1 MLQLKSLELQGFKS
15 FPDKTVIEF
24 ASGITAIVGPNG
36 SGKSNIADALRW
48 VMGETSSKTL
58 RGNKMEDVIFD
69 GTKARK
75 ALGFAQVTMC
85 FDNSG
90 RELDIDFS
98 EVSIARR
105 YYRSGNSEYYINGAQ
120 VRLKDIQVL
129 LRDTGLGKDG
139 YSIIGQGAVTDII
152 SAKSSERRS
161 VFEEAAGISGF
172 KHRRDESARKLSMTN
187 DNILRLNDI
196 LTEISARLPI
206 LEKQSEKARKYIAYR
221 EEKKVLDIGIW
232 LYEDVRL
239 TGENAR
245 LEGVI
250 DTLNTDLSGCS
261 MRMAYL
267 ADVTEAAESRVTELT
282 VEIESVRGDIKR
294 TEDSVREH
302 TGRIMVLDNDIA
314 HAEADIKRL
323 SDESDAAVKYT
334 EELNE
339 KKNGVLLRISENNEK
354 LTSLDGDLFA
364 VQNELEA
371 KSSEDTGF
379 YKSMADLKNRMTEVA
394 SEKSEVAVKAAALAQ
409 RKTDAQDRLI
419 SLATEAED
427 AEERLN
433 TLAVARKGM
442 EEEMSAVKE
451 RISENGNM
459 VKGQSLKC
467 ELHKNKLATLTENCS
482 SLKFELAKAEN
493 RYAMLRDMEQNH
505 EGFTGSV
512 HMVIKESA
520 RGILRGIVGT
530 VSEILTVP
538 AEYATAVEVA
548 LGAAIQ
554 NIVTENEADAKNAIF
569 FLKSRNGGRATF
581 LPLTSIKGRKLDVR
595 GVDMEPGY
603 LGIASDL
610 ISFDERYRD
619 IAENLLGRTVIAET
633 LDDASDIAKRY
644 KFAFRIV
651 TKDGQIV
658 NAGGSMTGGSAAKNA
673 GVFSRRSELESLKE
687 KLGELREKYDLC
699 SKELSAAEKESER
712 LNTLLSG
719 LQSESNDLEKQLIEK
734 QSSLSYNS
742 EYTENIKR
750 QISSIKEETAK
761 NKAELVSFD
770 SENEKLELLNKGLV
784 EKENGLN
791 AELAALEDAH
801 AGLKAERD
809 ALVTRINDFKLKRLE
824 ITNVGESL
832 KNETLRIDEEIERY
846 KSNSLN
852 AAESIENLKASI
864 KGCEDEKTE
873 LALALEKASS
883 ATAGYDADITKKTE
897 ERLRQEKKIS
907 DCRAEEK
914 EIYARKEDLVREL
927 EKVTAAKNSA
937 ADKLASMQAKL
948 WDEYEV
954 TPTEARDGYQPPED
968 IRDATGRAEEL
979 RGKLRALGEV
989 NVSAIEEYVEIKERH
1004 DTLSGQIKDLA
1015 EAKESLEKLIASL
1028 EEDMRKIFDDKFKII
1043 SVEFEKVFKQM
1054 FNGGEAKLTLVNDD
1068 DVLESGIEIYV
1079 APPGKI
1085 IKNMSSLS
1093 GGEQALTAISLYF
1106 ALMKINPSPFCLFDE
1121 IESALD
1127 DVNVVRFAEYLYN
1140 LTPETQI
1147 IAITHRRGTMEI
1159 ADRLYGVTMRE
1170 KGISKIITINVNEI
1184 EKDMA

>member
-24 ASGITAIVGPNG
+24 AGGITAIVGPNG

-75 ALGFAQVTMC
+75 AMGFAQVTMC

-90 RELDIDFS
+90 RELDIDFA

-105 YYRSGNSEYYINGAQ
+105 YYRSGDSEYYINGAQ
-120 VRLKDIQVL
+120 VRLKDIQSL

-152 SAKSSERRS
+152 SAKSSERRHI
-161 VFEEAAGISGF
+161 FEEAAGISGF
-172 KHRRDESARKLSMTN
+172 KFRRDESARKLSMTN

-196 LTEISARLPI
+196 LTEISARLPV

-221 EEKKVLDIGIW
+221 EEKKLLDIGIW
-232 LYEDVRL
+232 LHEDVRL
-239 TGENAR
+239 SGESAR

-250 DTLNTDLSGCS
+250 DTLNSDLSRCS

-267 ADVTEAAESRVTELT
+267 ADVTEEAEKVSAELT
-282 VEIESVRGDIKR
+282 AQIESVRGDIR
-294 TEDSVREH
+294 ATEESVREH
-302 TGRIMVLDNDIA
+302 TGRIMVLDNDIS

-323 SDESDAAVKYT
+323 SDESDAAERYA
-334 EELNE
+334 EELQSKKEAVKADIE
-339 KKNGVLLRISENNEK
+339 KNNEK
-354 LTSLDGDLFA
+354 LAELDTALFA

-371 KSSEDTGF
+371 KSSEETGF
-379 YKSMADLKNRMTEVA
+379 YKASADLKNTVTDIA
-394 SEKSEVAVKAAALAQ
+394 LQKSEVAVKAAALTQ
-409 RKTDAQDRLI
+409 RKQDAEDRI
-419 SLATEAED
+419 SALALEAED
-427 AEERLN
+427 AKERLS
-433 TLAVARKGM
+433 TLAAARKGM
-442 EEEMSAVKE
+442 EEDLASITEKIA
-451 RISENGNM
+451 ENGNM
-459 VKGQSLKC
+459 IKGQSLKFD
-467 ELHKNKLATLTENCS
+467 LHRNKLASMKETCS
-482 SLKFELAKAEN
+482 NLKFDLAKAEN
-493 RYAMLRDMEQNH
+493 RYSMLRDMEQNH

-512 HMVIKESA
+512 HMVMQEAK

-530 VSEILTVP
+530 VAEILTVP

-581 LPLTSIKGRKLDVR
+581 LPLTSIKGRTLDVK

-603 LGIASDL
+603 LGIASEL

-633 LDDASDIAKRY
+633 LDDATDIAKRY

-673 GVFSRRSELESLKE
+673 GVFSRRSELESLTGKVAD
-687 KLGELREKYDLC
+687 LRERYDAT
-699 SKELSAAEKESER
+699 SKELLTFEKEGER
-712 LNTLLSG
+712 LTALVEG
-719 LQSESNDLEKQLIEK
+719 LRSEANELEKQLIEK
-734 QSSLSYNS
+734 KSSLSYNAD
-742 EYTENIKR
+742 YTENVTR
-750 QISSIKEETAK
+750 QIASIEEERKKNADELASFDTERAALDAQTAALTVKENAV
-761 NKAELVSFD
+761 NAQIAEL
-770 SENEKLELLNKGLV
+770 E
-784 EKENGLN
+784 
-791 AELAALEDAH
+791 AAH
-801 AGLKAERD
+801 SGLKAERD
-809 ALVTRINDFKLKRLE
+809 ALVAKINDHKLARLE
-824 ITNVGESL
+824 ITNAGESL
-832 KNETLRIDEEIERY
+832 KAETLRIDEEIERY
-846 KSNSLN
+846 KHSSLN
-852 AAESIENLKASI
+852 AAESIEALHVAI
-864 KGCEDEKTE
+864 KGYEDEKTSLTE
-873 LALALEKASS
+873 ALAKASS
-883 ATAGYDADITKKTE
+883 ATEAYDADIRKKTE
-897 ERLRQEKKIS
+897 ERLRQEKTIS

-914 EIYARKEDLVREL
+914 EIYATKESLVREL

-937 ADKLASMQAKL
+937 ADKLSSMQAKL

-968 IRDATGRAEEL
+968 IKEATARADEL
-979 RGKLRALGEV
+979 KGKLRALGEV

-1004 DTLSGQIKDLA
+1004 DTLSGQIKDLTD
-1015 EAKESLEKLIASL
+1015 AKTSLEKLISSL
-1028 EEDMRKIFDDKFKII
+1028 EDDMRKIFDEKFKVI

-1054 FNGGEAKLTLVNDD
+1054 FNGGEARLSLVNSE
-1068 DVLESGIEIYV
+1068 DVLESGIEIFV

-1085 IKNMSSLS
+1085 IKNMSALS

-1184 EKDMA
+1184 EREL